1 MHKKTWVLVSF
12 VLCFSLVFMG
22 CGSSRE
28 TPEQAVTNLLTAI
41 KNLDAETIQKYVVYE
56 DLFSGVPESED
67 LIENEENTKLL
78 TNKLS
83 FKILSSSSEG
93 DTAVVKTEITSIDM
107 AVILGEYMQQAM
119 ALAFS
124 NAFAG
129 GAAKSDEEI
138 DAQAEQ
144 IFKDLLNRENNKMK
158 TSTIDIKL
166 TKTETGWRL
175 NSDEEFEDAIFGG
188 LISASKAIDESFGG
202 GDSPE
207 SKLQEIRNFVISDIW
222 NKGFCDISHY
232 LGDGK
237 SSTGESL
244 DIDFTLE
251 QLADAM
257 GTKAEYDAYINSL
270 EGEKYEKA
278 KHIWSKLSPEIDRL
292 YNKILEKK
300 PEANDRS
307 YDFDTGLF
315 NQYMDAFSNEVW
327 ELDK

>member
-41 KNLDAETIQKYVVYE
+41 KNLDVETIQKYVVYE
-56 DLFSGVPESED
+56 DLFSGDPESED

-83 FKILSSSSEG
+83 FKILSSTSEG

-175 NSDEEFEDAIFGG
+175 NSDEEFEDAILGG

-257 GTKAEYDAYINSL
+257 GTKAEYDTFIDSL
-270 EGEKYEKA
+270 EGEKYA
-278 KHIWSKLSPEIDRL
+278 KIKQIWSKLSAEIDRL
-292 YNKILEKK
+292 YNQVLEKK
-300 PEANDRS
+300 PETNDS
-307 YDFDTGLF
+307 GYDFDTGRF
-315 NQYMDAFSNEVW
+315 NQYMDAFIDEVR
-327 ELDK
+327 ELD